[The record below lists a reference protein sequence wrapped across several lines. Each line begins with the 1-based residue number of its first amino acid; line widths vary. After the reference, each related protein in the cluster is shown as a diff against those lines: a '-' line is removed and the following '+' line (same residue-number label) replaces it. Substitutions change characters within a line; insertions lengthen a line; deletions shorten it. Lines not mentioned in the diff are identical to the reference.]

1 MLLDRQTLMHLR
13 QQAVAKRQAHVDMV
27 HQADGA
33 IGVIDLLLEQLDKP
47 QAESPDAP
55 DTNRNDQLPDG

>member
-1 MLLDRQTLMHLR
+1 MLLTKQTLMNLR

-33 IGVIDLLLEQLDKP
+33 IGVIDLLLEQLDKS
-47 QAESPDAP
+47 QTESPDAP
-55 DTNRNDQLPDG
+55 DTDRNDQLPDG